1 MLDIRFLRE
10 NPDVIR
16 RDLEKRGSDPR
27 MLSLL
32 EKTIGNEK
40 LSRELNS
47 AVESLRAERNKVT
60 AEISGAKKG
69 GREVSPEI
77 LSRSRE
83 IPSELKGLEEK
94 LASLK
99 EEIRQALLRLPN
111 ILHESVPYGKDDS
124 ENVMVRT
131 WGEAKPLPFEP
142 KGHEEILLSLGLID
156 LERAAKISGSRFYF
170 LKGDLVL
177 LDMALQR
184 FAADILVKK
193 GFTIVNPPYIMGKE
207 AYMGVTSLGDFE
219 DTLYKIEGEDS
230 YLIATSEHPI
240 GGMLMGETL
249 LDEDLPMKIAG
260 ISPCFRREA
269 GSHGKDTKGIFR
281 VHQFNKIEQFVF
293 CKPEDSW
300 KFHEEIIANAEEIFQ
315 KLEIPYRIVNICTGD
330 IGIVASKKYDLEAW
344 MPVQGK
350 YREMVSGSNCT
361 SYQAVRLGI
370 KSRRAHG
377 LPAEYIHTLNSTAIA
392 TTRVLVAIVENFQTL
407 EGAVKLPKALWP
419 YMGGKTELK
428 PVEKKA

>member
-10 NPDVIR
+10 NPDVVR
-16 RDLEKRGSDPR
+16 RDLEKRGSDHK

-40 LSRELNS
+40 LFRELNS
-47 AVESLRAERNKVT
+47 KVESLRAERNRIT
-60 AEISGAKKG
+60 AEISGAKKTG
-69 GREVSPEI
+69 KYPSPETV
-77 LSRSRE
+77 SRSKE
-83 IPSELKGLEEK
+83 IPSELKEIEDELS
-94 LASLK
+94 SLK
-99 EEIRQALLRLPN
+99 DEIGQALLRLPN

-124 ENVMVRT
+124 ENITVRT

-142 KGHEEILLSLGLID
+142 KGHEELLLSLGLLD
-156 LERAAKISGSRFYF
+156 LERAAKVSGSRFYF

-184 FAADILVKK
+184 FAVDILVKK

-219 DTLYKIEGEDS
+219 DTLYKIDGEDS

-240 GGMLMGETL
+240 GGMLMNETL
-249 LDEDLPMKIAG
+249 LDEDLPLKIAG

-300 KFHEEIIANAEEIFQ
+300 AFHEEIIANAEEIFQ

-361 SYQAVRLGI
+361 SYQAVRLSI
-370 KSRRAHG
+370 KSRKAHG

-392 TTRVLVAIVENFQTL
+392 TTRVIVAIVENFQTQ
-407 EGAVKLPKALWP
+407 EGTVKLPKALWP

-428 PVEKKA
+428 PAEK